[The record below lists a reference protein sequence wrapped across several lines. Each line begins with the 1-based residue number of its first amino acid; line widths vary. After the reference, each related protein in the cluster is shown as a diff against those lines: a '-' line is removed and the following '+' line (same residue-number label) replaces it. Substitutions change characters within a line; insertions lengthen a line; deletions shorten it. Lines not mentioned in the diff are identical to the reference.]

1 MATIGTTEIQLFSK
15 ASLADDDDWSD
26 PATSAPGASRQH
38 TTIWRANNS
47 RAGEVNVLAPGA
59 LLKVTF
65 RDSSNPDV
73 EKAGTFDM
81 DVLVSSAAGI
91 SSSASNARAAWGR
104 IGRRTGLS
112 SADFHQLDV
121 GGDATIAVRLYNM
134 SATGATKVY
143 VSARQWG
150 AT

>member
-26 PATSAPGASRQH
+26 PAAAAPGASRQH
-38 TTIWRANNS
+38 TAIWRYLLS
-47 RAGEVNVLAPGA
+47 SGEINQLAHGA

-65 RDSSNPDV
+65 RDSSNPDL

-81 DVLVSSAAGI
+81 DVLVSSAAGV

-121 GGDATIAVRLYNM
+121 GGDATIAVRLYNI